1 MTTTTL
7 PAALEARHAAK
18 HFRSARRW
26 AETLAECRGNVREA
40 AASIALGETL
50 GHLLAAD
57 EPDLIAAFR
66 CGLVPAGRVGWG

>member
-7 PAALEARHAAK
+7 PHPLEARHAAK

-26 AETLAECRGNVREA
+26 AETLAACRGNVREA
-40 AASIALGETL
+40 AAAVVLGETL
-50 GHLLAAD
+50 GQIVAAD

-66 CGLVPAGRVGWG
+66 CGLAAGRVGWG